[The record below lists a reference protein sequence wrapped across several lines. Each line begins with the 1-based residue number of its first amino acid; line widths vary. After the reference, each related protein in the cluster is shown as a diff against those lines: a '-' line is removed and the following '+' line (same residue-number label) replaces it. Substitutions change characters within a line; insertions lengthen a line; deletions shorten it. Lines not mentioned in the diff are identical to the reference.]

1 MKQVKGVRGLA
12 VVACA
17 LALAG
22 AGCTDPHSA
31 SFLSK
36 VATEMNKQLPKTLDD
51 ETEWTSVGSQEGQLI
66 YNYKL
71 TKRTANEVNGP
82 ALMNGI
88 KPQAV
93 QGVCANSDL
102 KNKFLKNKVTLVY
115 NYVDSA
121 GTAVGGF
128 QIAPSDCG
136 L

>member
-1 MKQVKGVRGLA
+1 MKQVKSVRGLA

-17 LALAG
+17 LAVAG

-31 SFLSK
+31 SFLGK
-36 VATEMNKQLPKTLDD
+36 VAAEMNKQLPKTLDD
-51 ETEWTSVGSQEGQLI
+51 ETEWTSVSSQEGQLI

-71 TKRTANEVNGP
+71 TKRQASELNGP

-93 QGVCANSDL
+93 QGVCANADL
-102 KNKFLKNKVTLVY
+102 KNKFLKNKVMLVY
-115 NYVDSA
+115 NYVDVA
-121 GTAVGGF
+121 GAPVGGF
-128 QIAPSDCG
+128 QIVPSDCG